1 MVLRYLDSGWAPSAR
16 ASSVGHANSKC
27 DSTADDD
34 VTVLAAATAA
44 TAATAT
50 TAATAALATDTSIAV
65 TFVVSANALEI
76 LLFRNRIA
84 NRNNKRFDTRDTNIA
99 QLRSSRL
106 QRAASCPHIIDKRD
120 ASARKRTCR
129 TAQLKSLRIE

>member
-1 MVLRYLDSGWAPSAR
+1 M
-16 ASSVGHANSKC
+16 GHANSKC

-34 VTVLAAATAA
+34 VTVLAAATAI
-44 TAATAT
+44 

-99 QLRSSRL
+99 
-106 QRAASCPHIIDKRD
+106 
-120 ASARKRTCR
+120 
-129 TAQLKSLRIE
+129 

>member
-1 MVLRYLDSGWAPSAR
+1 M
-16 ASSVGHANSKC
+16 GHANSKC

-34 VTVLAAATAA
+34 VTVLAAATAI
-44 TAATAT
+44 

-84 NRNNKRFDTRDTNIA
+84 NRNNKRFDARDTNIA
-99 QLRSSRL
+99 
-106 QRAASCPHIIDKRD
+106 
-120 ASARKRTCR
+120 
-129 TAQLKSLRIE
+129 

>member
-1 MVLRYLDSGWAPSAR
+1 M
-16 ASSVGHANSKC
+16 GHANSKC

-34 VTVLAAATAA
+34 VTVLAAATAITAATAA

-84 NRNNKRFDTRDTNIA
+84 NRNNKRFDARDTNIA
-99 QLRSSRL
+99 
-106 QRAASCPHIIDKRD
+106 
-120 ASARKRTCR
+120 
-129 TAQLKSLRIE
+129 